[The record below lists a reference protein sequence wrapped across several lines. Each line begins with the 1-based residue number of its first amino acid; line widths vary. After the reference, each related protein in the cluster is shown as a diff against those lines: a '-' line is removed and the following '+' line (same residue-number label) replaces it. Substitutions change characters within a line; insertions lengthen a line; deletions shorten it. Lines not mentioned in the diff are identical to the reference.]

1 MKKKV
6 WDSKWFS
13 RLLQIYGFI
22 TICTIA
28 VPTIWEVAVFIDVFE
43 YGADTPSP
51 PNIIY
56 ILLIIGLFLC
66 VILSWMYR
74 KTEEK

>member
-6 WDSKWFS
+6 WESKWFS

-28 VPTIWEVAVFIDVFE
+28 VPTIWTVAVFIDVFA
-43 YGADTPSP
+43 YDANLPSP
-51 PNIIY
+51 PTIIY
-56 ILLIIGLFLC
+56 ILLIIGYFLC
-66 VILSWMYR
+66 VTLYWMYR
-74 KTEEK
+74 KTEEE

>member
-1 MKKKV
+1 MKKKF

-28 VPTIWEVAVFIDVFE
+28 VPAIWEVAVFIDVFE
-43 YGADTPSP
+43 YGANLPSP
-51 PNIIY
+51 PTIIY
-56 ILLIIGLFLC
+56 ILEFIGAFLC
-66 VILSWMYR
+66 ITFSWMGR
-74 KTEEK
+74 KTEE

>member
-6 WDSKWFS
+6 RDSKWFS

-28 VPTIWEVAVFIDVFE
+28 VPTIWAVAVFIDVFA
-43 YGADTPSP
+43 YGANLPSP
-51 PNIIY
+51 PTIIY
-56 ILLIIGLFLC
+56 ILLIIGYFLC
-66 VILSWMYR
+66 VTLYWMYR
-74 KTEEK
+74 KTEEE